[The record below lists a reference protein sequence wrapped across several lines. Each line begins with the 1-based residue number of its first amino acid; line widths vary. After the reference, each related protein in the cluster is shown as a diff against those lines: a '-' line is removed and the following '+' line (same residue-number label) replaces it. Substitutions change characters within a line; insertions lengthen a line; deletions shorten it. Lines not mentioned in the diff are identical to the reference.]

1 MVSVCE
7 RGNEERRIA
16 ELWTAQVC
24 GVARR
29 RTWFRLVLGAPLRLD
44 APVSRP
50 FRGWRSWP
58 WTLLVALGHQLSALG
73 DQRLELVHV
82 LGQQVVRGEQ
92 REAGIHL
99 CPVL

>member
-1 MVSVCE
+1 M
-7 RGNEERRIA
+7 RRK
-16 ELWTAQVC
+16 ELRSSEAWTAQAC
-24 GVARR
+24 RVARK
-29 RTWFRLVLGAPLRLD
+29 RTWFRLVLGASLRLN

-58 WTLLVALGHQLSALG
+58 WSLLIALGHQLSALG